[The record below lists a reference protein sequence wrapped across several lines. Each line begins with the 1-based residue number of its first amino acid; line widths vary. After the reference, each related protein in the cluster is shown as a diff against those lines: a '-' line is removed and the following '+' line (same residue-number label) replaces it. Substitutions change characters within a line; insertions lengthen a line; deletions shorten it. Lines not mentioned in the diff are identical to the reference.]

1 MTSDRVALV
10 TGASSGIGQA
20 AAIELARRG
29 YQVAAH
35 YFCNEQGIQETCA
48 AVRALNAGGRAG
60 FYSCDVS
67 DPAQARRM
75 ADEVLA
81 DFGRVDVL
89 VNNAGSLVERRP
101 FVEMDLDLWRRVM
114 ALNLDS
120 VFFVTHALLPQ
131 MIRRHSGII
140 VNVAS
145 IAGRHGG
152 GPGASA
158 YATAKGAVI
167 TLTKALAK
175 ELVGEGI
182 RVNAVNP
189 GVIATPFHERFS
201 TPAMREKFVAAIPA
215 QRMGT
220 AEETGRVIAFLASD
234 DASYLIGECI
244 EVNGGLLMD

>member
-10 TGASSGIGQA
+10 TGASTGIGRA
-20 AAIELARRG
+20 TAIELARRG
-29 YQVAAH
+29 YQVAVH
-35 YFCNEQGIQETCA
+35 YCSNKQGIQETCEA
-48 AVRALNAGGRAG
+48 ILGLGSGRVRP
-60 FYSCDVS
+60 YSCDVS
-67 DPAQARRM
+67 DEAQARRM
-75 ADEVLA
+75 AGEVLA

-89 VNNAGSLVERRP
+89 VNNAGSLVERRA
-101 FVEMDLDLWRRVM
+101 FIEMDNDLWRRIM

-220 AEETGRVIAFLASD
+220 AEETARVIAFLASD